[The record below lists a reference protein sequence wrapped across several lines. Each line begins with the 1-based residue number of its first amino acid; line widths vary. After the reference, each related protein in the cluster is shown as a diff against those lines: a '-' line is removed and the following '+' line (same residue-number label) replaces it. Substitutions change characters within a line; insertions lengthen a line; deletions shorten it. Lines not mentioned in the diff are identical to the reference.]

1 MVMPGDTSRSNVSSF
16 NLLYGQASKSNFVD
30 EDVRAQFE
38 RFFDMFYADLGDFG
52 HRRFRLHSGSRFQVR
67 ATGELLVRGGMVF
80 PVLPSPEVTSS
91 SYTLFEMSVRFFRIE
106 LKRSGSFLLMSNARA
121 SGCIVYATFAGRIGL
136 KCYNNYQVVAQSHI
150 TGWGPR
156 TSEAFSM
163 VNGAVHRVSLLLSTQ
178 SGGQVILFLDSVP
191 LFTLPYV
198 WSPTDSS
205 PNLYLFTDP
214 NFWQYRYPYINHTP
228 RSAGMWMHHVSIY
241 TCNNANRLREIV
253 NTRWNHDM
261 ARFDN
266 SVPAST
272 APANLKTTWSNC
284 KFYRNTKTNL
294 LYALRCT
301 VTPSVQVPVDTLSL
315 SCSRPTCTMQFIL
328 PKEVAIPG
336 DLPTASS
343 YDFVYKPNFPATFT
357 SEDAG
362 AKRTVTD
369 PSFISDGFL
378 TKLVSFDLGFV
389 QDNSFSKLQTDARM
403 MDLFSYQCLQIRN
416 PFIADLFAEII
427 DTFGDIFW

>member
-198 WSPTDSS
+198 WSPAESS
-205 PNLYLFTDP
+205 PNLYLFVDP
-214 NFWQYRYPYINHTP
+214 YFWQYSQPLPEKVSNSWGT
-228 RSAGMWMHHVSIY
+228 WMYHASVY
-241 TCNNANRLREIV
+241 AANDVNRLISIATTFWRHKM
-253 NTRWNHDM
+253 NF
-261 ARFDN
+261 FDN
-266 SVPAST
+266 SVPAIQ
-272 APANLKTTWSNC
+272 APTDLRTTWSNC
-284 KFYRNTKTNL
+284 TFYRNKKTNL
-294 LYALRCT
+294 FYALRCT
-301 VTPSVQVPVDTLSL
+301 LTPSIRVPVDVLSL
-315 SCSRPTCTMQFIL
+315 TCSRPTCSIEFIL
-328 PKEVAIPG
+328 PSKVKLPCDI
-336 DLPTASS
+336 PTADS

-357 SEDAG
+357 SESVG
-362 AKRTVTD
+362 KRPSLKD
-369 PSFISDGFL
+369 PSFVSDGFQ
-378 TKLVSFDLGFV
+378 TRLVSFDLAFV
-389 QDNSFSKLQTDARM
+389 QDNSFSLLETDASI
-403 MDLFSYQCLQIRN
+403 MDLCRYRCLETLNPTLDSLNAQIQ
-416 PFIADLFAEII
+416 DTWGEI
-427 DTFGDIFW
+427 F

>member
-198 WSPTDSS
+198 WSPADSS
-205 PNLYLFTDP
+205 ANLNLFTDP
-214 NFWQYRYPYINHTP
+214 YFWQYRRHPGGRWVY
-228 RSAGMWMHHVSIY
+228 HVSVY
-241 TCNNANRLREIV
+241 AADNAARLRSII
-253 NTRWNHDM
+253 NTRLKYEM
-261 ARFDN
+261 ALFDN
-266 SVPAST
+266 SIPATPVPASLT
-272 APANLKTTWSNC
+272 TTWSNC
-284 KFYRNTKTNL
+284 LFYRDTTTGL
-294 LYALRCT
+294 FYAMKCT
-301 VTPSVQVPVDTLSL
+301 VTPSAPVPIDVLSL
-315 SCSRPTCTMQFIL
+315 SCSRPGCRMEFANSKKIAL
-328 PKEVAIPG
+328 RALIPS
-336 DLPTASS
+336 SS
-343 YDFVYKPNFPATFT
+343 YDIVYKPNFPASFT
-357 SEDAG
+357 SEFVG
-362 AKRTVTD
+362 SNRTVSD
-369 PSFISDGFL
+369 PSFVTDGFQ
-378 TKLVSFDLGFV
+378 TRLVSFNLGFV
-389 QDNSFSKLQTDARM
+389 KDDSFTSKIETDVTV
-403 MDLFSYQCLQIRN
+403 MDVCQYRCVQSTSPALDSQLIQIV
-416 PFIADLFAEII
+416 DTVGEI
-427 DTFGDIFW
+427 F